1 MDLKPEDDTPPLDF
15 GLLEIHEK
23 TEGQT
28 GGSQV
33 VETLRRVFVDEAFGR
48 FQLHHQHV
56 FDKEIGKVLSD
67 RVALVGNGKR
77 SFRGGPDASEAEFS
91 EQSTLVD
98 LFEES
103 GTKRVGDF
111 EHVAKHLLAS
121 KGRPRGPGNDVAP
134 QPARRTQ

>member
-1 MDLKPEDDTPPLDF
+1 LKPEDDTPPLDF

-33 VETLRRVFVDEAFGR
+33 VKTLRRVFVGEAFR
-48 FQLHHQHV
+48 TFQLHHQRV
-56 FDKEIGKVLSD
+56 FDKEIGKILSD

-77 SFRGGPDASEAEFS
+77 SFRGGPDTSEAEFS

-103 GTKRVGDF
+103 G
-111 EHVAKHLLAS
+111 AKHLLA
-121 KGRPRGPGNDVAP
+121 
-134 QPARRTQ
+134 